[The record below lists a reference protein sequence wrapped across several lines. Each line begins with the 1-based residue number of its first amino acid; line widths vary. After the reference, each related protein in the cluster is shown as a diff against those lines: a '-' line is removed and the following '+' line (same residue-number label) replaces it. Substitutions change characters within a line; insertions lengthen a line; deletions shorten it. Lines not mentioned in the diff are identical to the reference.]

1 MGELSAGRLLQD
13 PGQADGDG
21 SRVDPWECSECGCI
35 LKGEAT
41 EFHEGVCAG
50 RKTENGD
57 EDGDAGNESGEGA
70 RPDEIRSVG
79 HVKFEMFIR
88 HVRGEVERRRMDGSG
103 VQRRSLG

>member
-41 EFHEGVCAG
+41 EFH
-50 RKTENGD
+50 
-57 EDGDAGNESGEGA
+57 DG
-70 RPDEIRSVG
+70 
-79 HVKFEMFIR
+79 KW
-88 HVRGEVERRRMDGSG
+88 
-103 VQRRSLG
+103 